1 MARIEVRGACPHD
14 CPDTCAWIATVDDG
28 VVTGVHGDPEH
39 PITAGHLCVKVQK
52 YEERVYH
59 PDRLLAPLVRV
70 GPRGARASFRETTWD
85 DALVRVRDGLVR
97 AIERG
102 GGTSVLPWHY
112 MGTQGVLQGG
122 PSMDARFGNA
132 IGAADMLGTICFAAG
147 AWASGLVYPDRPPA
161 DIEDAVH
168 ARTVVAWGANMVST
182 HLHLWKLFL
191 DARKQGATIV
201 CVDPVRTRT
210 ARAADVHLA
219 LRPGSDAALALG
231 AMHVLFT
238 EGLADEPFLATEC
251 DGADEL
257 RARAMEWPPP
267 RAARATGLA
276 EPDIVDFARLLA
288 AGPAFVKVGPGAQR
302 HAGAGEGVRAAIM
315 LPAVTGAWRHRG
327 GGVLVESASVFPNP
341 HDALARPDLRG
352 DRPRRAVNMVQ
363 LGRAL
368 EGTLDGEPPV
378 TALLVHGANPM
389 VVAPDSNAVR
399 RGMQRADLFTV
410 VLEQFPTET
419 ALLADVVLPATTQLE
434 HLDVLW
440 SWGHQ
445 YLTLNR
451 PAIAPRGQSRPN
463 TEIFRLLAAAMAD
476 IEPALADDAL
486 HDDDETLLA
495 TYLAAYPTEVGDELL
510 EQGWVKWSPAPPA
523 DPPKIALR
531 SGAAAALGLGAVP
544 VARDPNPDDD
554 DDRVVVLTPKSH
566 HFLNSQF
573 VNHDRLRRMAGA
585 PRVAVAPADAISRS
599 IGEGDAVRLHNE
611 HGEVT
616 AVAMLSDDVPAGTAV
631 LLSNWWHGDLPGG
644 AAANA
649 LTGQDVADLGG
660 APVLT
665 PRASL
670 TRV

>member
-1 MARIEVRGACPHD
+1 MTRIEVRGACPHD

-28 VVTGVHGDPEH
+28 VVTGVHGDPDH
-39 PITAGHLCVKVQK
+39 PVTAGHLCVKVQK

-70 GPRGARASFRETTWD
+70 GPRGERSSFRETTWD
-85 DALVRVRDGLVR
+85 DALGRVRDGLAA
-97 AIERG
+97 AIDRG
-102 GGTSVLPWHY
+102 GASSVLPWHY

-122 PSMDARFGNA
+122 PSMDARFANA
-132 IGAADMLGTICFAAG
+132 LGAAHMLGTICFAAG
-147 AWASGLVYPDRPPA
+147 GWASGLVYPGRAPA

-210 ARAADVHLA
+210 AKAADVHLA

-231 AMHVLFT
+231 VMHVLFT
-238 EGLADEPFLATEC
+238 EGLADEEFLASDC

-257 RARAMEWPPP
+257 RARAMEWPVD
-267 RAARATGLA
+267 RAARATGLR
-276 EPDIVDFARLLA
+276 DQQIVEFARLVG
-288 AGPAFVKVGPGAQR
+288 AGPAFVKIGPGAQR
-302 HAGAGEGVRAAIM
+302 DADAGEGVRAAIM

-327 GGVLVESASVFPNP
+327 GGALVASAGIFPFP
-341 HDALARPDLRG
+341 EGDLARPDLRG
-352 DRPRRAVNMVQ
+352 DRPTRMVNMVQ

-368 EGTLDGEPPV
+368 AGTLDGEPPIN
-378 TALLVHGANPM
+378 ALLVYSANPM
-389 VVAPDSNAVR
+389 VVAPDTNAVR
-399 RGMQRADLFTV
+399 AGMQRDDLFTV

-419 ALLADVVLPATTQLE
+419 AMLADVVLPATTQLE

-451 PAIAPRGQSRPN
+451 PAIATRGQSRPN
-463 TEIFRLLAAAMAD
+463 TEIFRMLAAAMAD
-476 IEPALADDAL
+476 IEPALGDDAL

-495 TYLAAYPTEVGDELL
+495 TYLAAYPEATRDELL
-510 EQGWVKWSPAPPA
+510 EQGWVKWSPPPSEH
-523 DPPKIALR
+523 PPKIALR
-531 SGAAAALGLGAVP
+531 SDAAVGLGLGAVP
-544 VARDPNPDDD
+544 IARDAPDDD
-554 DDRVVVLTPKSH
+554 GRVVVLTPKSH

-573 VNHDRLRRMAGA
+573 VNHERLMKMAGA
-585 PRVAVAPADAISRS
+585 PHAAIARADADARGIV
-599 IGEGDAVRLHNE
+599 EGDRVRLHNE
-611 HGEVT
+611 HGVVDVT
-616 AVAMLSDDVPAGTAV
+616 ATISDDVPSGTVV
-631 LLSNWWHGDLPGG
+631 LLSNWWQSQLPGG

-649 LTGQDVADLGG
+649 LTGQDLADLGG
-660 APVLT
+660 APIFT
-665 PRASL
+665 PRAELS
-670 TRV
+670 RV